1 MPAISALALGAVL
14 AAAGAATGEA
24 ALPSPGSYTLQH
36 IMPSPEGKVLDT
48 QGKRVPL
55 SRFTTGKVTLLS
67 LIYTRCG
74 DGTGC
79 PLATHQ
85 MQQLKGRLDA
95 EPGMSGRVRFVSLS
109 FDPGHD
115 TPEVMRAYAAR
126 YLPDEG
132 GLPWHFLT
140 TGSRA
145 GIRPLL
151 EGFGQDVWTRVDG
164 SGDGALP
171 HVLKIFLIDRF
182 GSVRE
187 IYSTSYLRPPVLLND
202 IRTLLMEERSAPAA
216 AGAAR

>member
-1 MPAISALALGAVL
+1 
-14 AAAGAATGEA
+14 
-24 ALPSPGSYTLQH
+24 
-36 IMPSPEGKVLDT
+36 MPSPEGKVLDT

-126 YLPDEG
+126 YLPDTG

-187 IYSTSYLRPPVLLND
+187 IYSTSYLRTPVLLND